1 MKANK
6 AEFMLKFN
14 WAFYNNS
21 VEEKFFE
28 ITLDP
33 DLSFFI
39 LDILFE

>member
-1 MKANK
+1 
-6 AEFMLKFN
+6 MLKFI

-21 VEEKFFE
+21 VEEKFLFE